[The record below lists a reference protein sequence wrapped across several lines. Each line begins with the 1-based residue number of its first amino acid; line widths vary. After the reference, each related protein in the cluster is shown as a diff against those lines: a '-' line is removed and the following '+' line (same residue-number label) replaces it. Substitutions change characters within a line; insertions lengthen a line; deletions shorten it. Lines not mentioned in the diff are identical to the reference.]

1 MRMTPEEQLYT
12 LMAQAEDI
20 QVHAVKLQSI
30 ASETLEKLDRQISI
44 LQDIVGYLRNQDG
57 SSPDYDKPSK

>member
-57 SSPDYDKPSK
+57 SSPDCDNPSK

>member
-1 MRMTPEEQLYT
+1 MTPEEQLYT